1 MLLRRLLY
9 LALVAAFVLHNDI
22 WWWEDRGLVLGMPI
36 GLTYHVALCL
46 AAALIM
52 ALLVRYAWPSELDV
66 DAQEPRR

>member
-22 WWWEDRGLVLGMPI
+22 WWWEDRSLVLGMPI
-36 GLTYHVALCL
+36 GLTYHIALCL